1 MLARQPRTGAAV
13 APAVLNR
20 ILLWRVQQEDRTNRP
35 ELLKLISNQFQE
47 SSGFGI
53 EETQDHQL
61 RAAVASLSSIIYQH
75 DCSMTPSQMPISLRV
90 DAIIKSIV
98 EVRKQHLPDADFAAL
113 LCGIDLEQ
121 QHRQACSM
129 QQTP

>member
-1 MLARQPRTGAAV
+1 MPGADLSEQITSQFREKNGFEICDAR
-13 APAVLNR
+13 
-20 ILLWRVQQEDRTNRP
+20 E
-35 ELLKLISNQFQE
+35 
-47 SSGFGI
+47 
-53 EETQDHQL
+53 HQL
-61 RAAVASLSSIIYQH
+61 RGAVASLSTIIYQH
-75 DCSMTPSQMPISLRV
+75 DRSKTPSQMPISLRV